1 MADPWEMDW
10 GQTAQPAAAT
20 AQKAPWEMDWGAT
33 EKPSGKS
40 FTEKLGET
48 SWGHLAKDIYGAVTL
63 PGDVYAGRIDPGSD
77 EAIGRSFEAA
87 KVFTP
92 VPAAMRAGEGIFSVP
107 MTAAKPSAGSPIVST
122 VAEDLGDPFP
132 RGVTPAIGAVRNLS
146 DKIFAAPSGNRG
158 VTPGISAAITAN
170 ELGAPLPRGLA
181 ADSKVMQAATKAAQQ
196 LPLVGPKIGEQA
208 ARTVE
213 AAGGKVG
220 DIADELAGG
229 VVDRASA
236 GAVLRPSIK
245 GVIEGNNS
253 RIDDAFT
260 SLRGMID
267 QSEPTLL
274 PTTEKVVSQIIKDR
288 QAAGHVNPS
297 AGLEDIKNLVD
308 KGATFDGL
316 QRARSDIGNA
326 LNFGEANP
334 GFNAGDLKRV
344 YAAMS
349 RDMEGVV
356 SQSAKLGVEPKAAVQ
371 ALKDANATSAPI
383 IEFNKTLQRLSGIK
397 SDESLVG
404 SLTKAAQDKTGNV
417 KLLAQLRQGM
427 PKEEFEQISG
437 QALSELGHNT
447 STGKFSLNQ
456 FATKWEKLGDRAKS
470 VLFSPEHKASLDS
483 IAQLG
488 RHLKDA
494 DKFANT
500 SNTAGAAAWGKLIAG
515 GAAAIGALAYGDVSL
530 LIKGLGAAGGG
541 LLFAN
546 QLAKPA
552 TASSV
557 AKWTRAAVLAEH
569 GHTPQRLATFRL
581 ATRNLLSN
589 LQTQPA
595 NGN

>member
-1 MADPWEMDW
+1 MPDPWEMDW
-10 GQTAQPAAAT
+10 GQTAPPAAASS
-20 AQKAPWEMDWGAT
+20 KAPWEMDWGSA
-33 EKPSGKS
+33 EKPAPSGKS

-63 PGDVYAGRIDPGSD
+63 PGDVYAGRVDPGSD

-92 VPAAMRAGEGIFSVP
+92 VPAAMRAGEGVFAVP
-107 MTAAKPSAGSPIVST
+107 MTAKPNAELPAGVR
-122 VAEDLGDPFP
+122 VA
-132 RGVTPAIGAVRNLS
+132 T
-146 DKIFAAPSGNRG
+146 
-158 VTPGISAAITAN
+158 TAN
-170 ELGAPLPRGLA
+170 ELGAPLPVGLA
-181 ADSKVMQAATKAAQQ
+181 TDSKPLQAATKAAQQ
-196 LPLVGPKIGEQA
+196 LPLVGPKIGERA

-245 GVIEGNNS
+245 GVIEGNNG
-253 RIDDAFT
+253 RIDEAFS
-260 SLRGMID
+260 SLRNMID

-274 PTTEKVVSQIIKDR
+274 PTTEKVLNQIIKDR
-288 QAAGHVNPS
+288 QAAGHVNPK

-356 SQSAKLGVEPKAAVQ
+356 GQSAKLGVEPKAAVQ

-437 QALSELGHNT
+437 QALSELGHNA

-456 FATKWEKLGDRAKS
+456 FATKWEKLGDRAKN
-470 VLFSPEHKASLDS
+470 VLFSPEHKTSLDS

-500 SNTAGAAAWGKLIAG
+500 SNTAGAAAWGKVIAG
-515 GAAAIGALAYGDVSL
+515 GMAAIGALTYGDVSL
-530 LIKGLGAAGGG
+530 LVKGLGAAGGG

-557 AKWTRAAVLAEH
+557 AKWTRAAVLADH
-569 GHTPQRLATFRL
+569 GHTPQRLAAFRL
-581 ATRNLLSN
+581 ATRNLINN
-589 LQTQPA
+589 LQTQPT
-595 NGN
+595 GN

>member
-1 MADPWEMDW
+1 
-10 GQTAQPAAAT
+10 
-20 AQKAPWEMDWGAT
+20 
-33 EKPSGKS
+33 
-40 FTEKLGET
+40 
-48 SWGHLAKDIYGAVTL
+48 
-63 PGDVYAGRIDPGSD
+63 
-77 EAIGRSFEAA
+77 
-87 KVFTP
+87 
-92 VPAAMRAGEGIFSVP
+92 
-107 MTAAKPSAGSPIVST
+107 MTAKPGAELPAG
-122 VAEDLGDPFP
+122 LQ
-132 RGVTPAIGAVRNLS
+132 
-146 DKIFAAPSGNRG
+146 AAQ
-158 VTPGISAAITAN
+158 TAN
-170 ELGAPLPRGLA
+170 ELGAPLPVGLA
-181 ADSKVMQAATKAAQQ
+181 TDSKVTQAATKAAQQ
-196 LPLVGPKIGEQA
+196 LPLVGPKIGERA
-208 ARTVE
+208 AKTVE
-213 AAGGKVG
+213 AAGGRVG

-260 SLRGMID
+260 ALRGMID
-267 QSEPTLL
+267 QEPVSL
-274 PTTEKVVSQIIKDR
+274 PTTEKVLNQIIKDR
-288 QAAGHVNPS
+288 EAAGHTNPK
-297 AGLEDIKNLVD
+297 AGLEDVKNLVD

-316 QRARSDIGNA
+316 QRARSDIGNT

-356 SQSAKLGVEPKAAVQ
+356 GQSAKLGVKPQEAVQ
-371 ALKDANATSAPI
+371 ALKDANATSAPL
-383 IEFNKTLQRLSGIK
+383 IEFNKTLQRLGGIK

-404 SLTKAAQDKTGNV
+404 TLTRAAQDKTGNV
-417 KLLAQLRQGM
+417 KLLAQLRQAM

-437 QALSELGHNT
+437 QALSELGHNA

-456 FATKWEKLGDRAKS
+456 FATKWEKLGDRAKN

-500 SNTAGAAAWGKLIAG
+500 SNTAGAAAWGKLIAS
-515 GAAAIGALAYGDVSL
+515 GAAAVAALTYGDVTL
-530 LIKGLGAAGGG
+530 LLKGLGAAGGG
-541 LLFAN
+541 LLFAQ

-557 AKWTRAAVLAEH
+557 AKWTRAAVLADH
-569 GHTPQRLATFRL
+569 GHTPERLAAFRL

-589 LQTQPA
+589 VRTQPDVTRVYIPT